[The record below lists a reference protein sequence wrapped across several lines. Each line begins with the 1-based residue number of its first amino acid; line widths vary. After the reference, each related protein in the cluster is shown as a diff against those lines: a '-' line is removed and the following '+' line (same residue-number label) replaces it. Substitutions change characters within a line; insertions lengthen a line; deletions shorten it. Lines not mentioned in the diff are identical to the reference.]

1 MLRDYLIPL
10 SDNFDFKV
18 AKEFG
23 NIGGF
28 VQAYISN
35 NFSGIQ
41 PDTEIIIIGVS
52 EERNAIDNEG
62 VALAPD
68 AIRQAFYKLFP
79 GNWHTKIFDLG
90 NLKTGKTAEETY
102 RILGKV
108 LSLIP
113 VDISV
118 IVLGGSQDLTLGLIN
133 TYDINNKTY
142 NLNVIDAFIDGSLT
156 DYEVDNENYLSVL
169 LHKEDTRLQNLTL
182 TGIQSFFNHPGKYQD
197 FEQLYI
203 DMYNLGEIRND
214 IYQVEPDF
222 REAHIVSLDV
232 RSINYASMPAQKNGM
247 PNGFDGIEIC
257 KISRLS
263 GAAPGN
269 RIFGVFE
276 YNPLLDQR
284 LTGANMVAQILWYY
298 IEGKNLRQ
306 KEYPVI
312 PKSELLKFYV
322 KNEVVDLVF
331 YKNPFSG
338 RWWVEIPDIEEVRS
352 LFPCSESDYK
362 NAVKSK
368 ITKKIRRIINK
379 MTI

>member
-10 SDNFDFKV
+10 SENFDFEV
-18 AKEFG
+18 AKEIG

-28 VQAYISN
+28 IQAYTLD
-35 NFSGIQ
+35 NFPGVKTGS
-41 PDTEIIIIGVS
+41 EIIIIGVP

-68 AIRQAFYKLFP
+68 AIRQAFYNLFP
-79 GNWHTKIFDLG
+79 GKWHKNIVDLG
-90 NLKTGKTAEETY
+90 NLKTGESADETY

-108 LSLIP
+108 LSLLP
-113 VDISV
+113 VDVSV
-118 IVLGGSQDLTLGLIN
+118 IVLGGSQDLTLGLTN
-133 TYDINNKTY
+133 CYDINNKTY

-156 DYEVDNENYLSVL
+156 DYETDNENYLSVL
-169 LHKEDTRLQNLTL
+169 LRKEKSRLQNLTI
-182 TGIQSFFNHPGKYQD
+182 TGIQGFLNHPGKFKD
-197 FEQLYI
+197 FEQLYV
-203 DMYNLGEIRND
+203 DVYNLGEIKND
-214 IYQVEPDF
+214 VYQVEPDF

-232 RSINYASMPAQKNGM
+232 RSINFASMPAQKNGM
-247 PNGFDGIEIC
+247 PNGFDGIDIC
-257 KISRLS
+257 KISRMS

-269 RIFGVFE
+269 KIFGVFE
-276 YNPLLDQR
+276 YNPLIDQR
-284 LTGANMVAQILWYY
+284 LTGANMTAQILWYY

-306 KEYPVI
+306 KEYPGI
-312 PKSELLKFYV
+312 PESELLKFYV

-331 YKNPFSG
+331 YKNPFSE
-338 RWWVEIPDIEEVRS
+338 RWWVEIPDLENPHS

-368 ITKKIRRIINK
+368 ITKKIRRIIDK